1 LTNHQLRPFF
11 HEDFVNRLLDWDTMV
26 KGYLRITPET
36 DGCTQWTK
44 EMKQTLAEKGYE
56 DRMFDVYREVIENH
70 RGLLE
75 RQAFLFGVAGNGR
88 L

>member
-1 LTNHQLRPFF
+1 
-11 HEDFVNRLLDWDTMV
+11 
-26 KGYLRITPET
+26 
-36 DGCTQWTK
+36 
-44 EMKQTLAEKGYE
+44 MKQTLAEKGYE